1 MKFWTN
7 LIILFLLIFFPE
19 VGDSQNL
26 LTPEMAIAIAKEKSY
41 SLKIAENQYKIAQN
55 NNTKSNAGKF
65 ANLNLTA
72 SETPSLSNLYQKL
85 SNGSEISRDF
95 ALANNFGVN
104 LNYAYPLYDGG
115 RSSNALERLGI
126 IAEQQKDNINNTN
139 QNLISATL
147 NAYFKVVKQ
156 KQLIRFAQEQ
166 LLYLEEI
173 ARITMIKSDLGKTND
188 IEVLQSKS
196 DVLNQ
201 KLTISRS
208 QIELKNIVNLLY
220 KTLNEDAA
228 KDYQV
233 LDSIVLEK
241 RTFKP
246 EFANPLIAY
255 LEKQNKINE
264 LIKAELKST
273 KKPRINLLSSLSI
286 NRTDQQAGF
295 LLLSQNLG
303 VNLGLQATYNILDG
317 GNINRQIENITIEI
331 ENNKLNKQLIYKDL
345 DAELNNQILK
355 YESEWSALQNQKQV
369 VNNNREIYKIALE
382 RFKLGRTTI
391 LDLARYLRNYDESY
405 FNYLNNIYNIKQ
417 AEISIQ
423 AVIGF

>member
-1 MKFWTN
+1 MKFWIN
-7 LIILFLLIFFPE
+7 NIIYFVLICLAR
-19 VGDSQNL
+19 VGYSQNI
-26 LTPEMAIAIAKEKSY
+26 LTPEMAVAIAKEKSF
-41 SLKIAENQYKIAQN
+41 SLKIAENQLKIALN
-55 NNTKSNAGKF
+55 NNNKANAGKF
-65 ANLNLTA
+65 ANLNLIA

-104 LNYAYPLYDGG
+104 LNYVYPLYDGG
-115 RSSNALERLGI
+115 RSTFALERLGHI
-126 IAEQQKDNINNTN
+126 SEQQKDNINNTN
-139 QNLISATL
+139 QNLIVATL
-147 NAYFKVVKQ
+147 NAYYKVVRQ

-166 LLYLEEI
+166 LVYLEEI

-201 KLTISRS
+201 KLAISRS
-208 QIELKNIVNLLY
+208 QIELKNVSNLLN
-220 KTLNEDAA
+220 KTLNEDAV
-228 KDYQV
+228 KEYQV

-241 RTFKP
+241 KTFKH
-246 EFANPLIAY
+246 EFVNPLISF

-264 LIKAELKST
+264 LIKVELKSA
-273 KKPRINLLSSLSI
+273 KKPRLNLLSSLSL

-303 VNLGLQATYNILDG
+303 INLGLQATYNILDG
-317 GNINRQIENITIEI
+317 GNINRQIENTTIEI

-345 DAELNNQILK
+345 DTELNNQILK
-355 YESEWSALQNQKQV
+355 YESEWSALKNQKQV
-369 VNNNREIYKIALE
+369 VDNNREIYNIALE

-391 LDLARYLRNYDESY
+391 LDLARYQRNYDESY

-417 AEISIQ
+417 AEINIQ
-423 AVIGF
+423 AVVGF